1 MANILTTH
9 DTLLIDDSEAAAI
22 VARQALEPALGDDA
36 VIFPPTYA
44 PAEREGKS
52 GYNIDDF
59 GDGENFCLIDSIG
72 SQANRIEPLFKNGA
86 MANLIPGVEINA
98 KDGSPVNLLDLGHR
112 AADAIARFTPALND
126 LLYEAF
132 LQCGQANHEPMARI
146 APTTI
151 VFGAWDSRAT
161 QVKLPRLISSVIRA
175 NNVKTLTRSAQYVTV
190 AGNLLNGVDVDRE
203 TGPESEVGLTHVP
216 SPKQHGGIIA
226 QGGISRD
233 IQIYLTPL
241 RRLRSGDGSDEAEN
255 LRLRR
260 YIFGLCVTAL
270 TAKQDYYLRE
280 GCQLVAKERI
290 EWTLREF
297 DGGRETFAI
306 THKEALEYAQAT
318 AADFGV
324 TPPDIVENP
333 TFDAQ
338 AALKMVNSKNRK
350 EEQRKDPSEW
360 QI

>member
-1 MANILTTH
+1 MANILTIH
-9 DTLLIDDSEAAAI
+9 DGLLIDDSEAAAI
-22 VARQALEPALGDDA
+22 VARQALEPAMGDDA

-44 PAEREGKS
+44 PDSSESKS
-52 GYNIDDF
+52 GYNIDNF
-59 GDGENFCLIDSIG
+59 GDGENVCLIDSVG

-86 MANLIPGVEINA
+86 MAALIPSVEINA
-98 KDGSPVNLLDLGHR
+98 KDGSLINLLDLGHR
-112 AADAIARFTPALND
+112 AADAIARFTPKLND

-132 LQCGQANHEPMARI
+132 LQCGQANHELMARI

-175 NNVKTLTRSAQYVTV
+175 KNVKALTRSAQYVTV
-190 AGNLLNGVDVDRE
+190 AGKLLEDVDVDRE

-216 SPKQHGGIIA
+216 SPKQRGGVIA
-226 QGGISRD
+226 QGGIHRD

-241 RRLRSGDGSDEAEN
+241 RRLRSGDGTNDAEN

-260 YIFGLCVTAL
+260 YIFGLCIAAITAR
-270 TAKQDYYLRE
+270 QDYYLRE
-280 GCQLVAKERI
+280 GCQLVPKERI
-290 EWTLREF
+290 EWTLRDF
-297 DGGRETFAI
+297 DGGREGFAL
-306 THKEALEYAQAT
+306 TYEDALEYAQAA

-324 TPPDIVENP
+324 TELGIEKP

-338 AALKMVNSKNRK
+338 AALKMVNNKNRTK
-350 EEQRKDPSEW
+350 EQRKAPSEW